1 MDKKILIF
9 EDTGAK
15 NQFIANCE
23 TTKDQANDLIGYFE
37 EFQDLRR
44 ITTPRIS

>member
-9 EDTGAK
+9 EDPGAK

-23 TTKDQANDLIGYFE
+23 TTKDQANDLITLFE
-37 EFQDLRR
+37 SFRDLSCDNSRNV
-44 ITTPRIS
+44 

>member
-1 MDKKILIF
+1 MDKILIF

-23 TTKDQANDLIGYFE
+23 TTAAQASFM
-37 EFQDLRR
+37 
-44 ITTPRIS
+44 P